1 MFCPHCKRLTFERRD
16 VLRAAVDG
24 AMRCPACGGVAR
36 LDLFSRWVISIVIA
50 VILPGILLWGNVFY
64 SGHLFVVSMIVI
76 LAGWRGLS
84 AILLPILALEPTVDN
99 ATLRPKHSAYVL
111 SALLAGAVVIDVF
124 MYSRFETEPI
134 EQAGSTEAIP
144 RDDGPTDPLRI
155 RPREERERA
164 AKFSL

>member
-1 MFCPHCKRLTFERRD
+1 MICPHCKRLTFERRD
-16 VLRAAVDG
+16 VLRAAIDG
-24 AMRCPACGGVAR
+24 AMRCRGCGRAAR

-50 VILPGILLWGNVFY
+50 VILPGVLLYGNVFY

-76 LAGWRGLS
+76 LACWRGLS
-84 AILLPILALEPTVDN
+84 AILLPILALEPTADN

-111 SALLAGAVVIDVF
+111 SALLAGAVVIDAF
-124 MYSRFETEPI
+124 MYSRFQTEPI
-134 EQAGSTEAIP
+134 EQAGNPEMAP
-144 RDDGPTDPLRI
+144 RDDGTDPLRI